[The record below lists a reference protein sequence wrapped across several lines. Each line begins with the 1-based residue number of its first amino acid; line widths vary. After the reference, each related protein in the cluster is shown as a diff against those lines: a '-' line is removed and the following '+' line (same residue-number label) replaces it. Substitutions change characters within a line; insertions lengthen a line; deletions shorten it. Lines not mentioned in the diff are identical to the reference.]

1 MGKLQN
7 FNIINEDTIS

>member
-7 FNIINEDTIS
+7 FTGTCPFHR